1 MDVKIKPYSALPC
14 ELEVFT
20 INGRHTNDNDFGV
33 YEQTSASAEEYGCAE
48 SRFIPDRRPEHGVLE
63 KYGITLDEW
72 MSIEFQ
78 LEEALHVTNCG
89 WCV

>member
-14 ELEVFT
+14 ELEAFT
-20 INGRHTNDNDFGV
+20 INGRDANANDFGV
-33 YEQTSASAEEYGCAE
+33 YEQTSAEEYGCAE
-48 SRFIPDRRPEHGVLE
+48 SRFIPDRHPRHGVLE

-72 MSIEFQ
+72 RSIEFQ